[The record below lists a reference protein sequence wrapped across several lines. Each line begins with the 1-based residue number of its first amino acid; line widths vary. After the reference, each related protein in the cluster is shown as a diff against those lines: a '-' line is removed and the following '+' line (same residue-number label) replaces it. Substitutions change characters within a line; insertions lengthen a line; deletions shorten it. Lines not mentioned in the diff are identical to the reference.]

1 MPSFQEDLRA
11 LLANRNSREA
21 REFFHALM
29 VYVDR
34 KVHSL
39 WRQRW
44 EDVLGNAEREEV
56 VGQVMLEL
64 LSGGLV
70 RFQGENLNQLYAYT
84 RTITER
90 ALLSRA
96 QSRLRQERLSRADA
110 DPFGR
115 AVTPRPDDFSDCPD
129 EIPLSAAD
137 QDYLLGLLRAGGQA
151 EYARRLE
158 VSRAAVTLRLQRISA
173 RVEAMSQNDQASV
186 RAWCEHAA
194 QRVESGDIP

>member
-11 LLANRNSREA
+11 LLSNRNSREA

-29 VYVDR
+29 LYVDS

-44 EDVLGNAEREEV
+44 EDVLGNAEREEI

-64 LSGGLV
+64 LSGGLS
-70 RFQGENLNQLYAYT
+70 RFQGENLNQLYAYA

-90 ALLSRA
+90 TLLARA
-96 QSRLRQERLSRADA
+96 RARLRQEQLSRGEV
-110 DPFGR
+110 DPSLR
-115 AVTPRPDDFSDCPD
+115 PPSHRPDDFSDCPE
-129 EIPLSAAD
+129 EIPLTAAD
-137 QDYLLGLLRAGGQA
+137 QDYLLGLLRAGSQA

-173 RVEAMSQNDQASV
+173 RVEAMSARDQASV
-186 RAWCEHAA
+186 RAWCEQAA
-194 QRVESGDIP
+194 QQVGEDGP